1 VAEPTSKSG
10 INPGIYG
17 CAFGWRISKTEKDS
31 VSDVASAFVTLS
43 QRDWIDVMEDYIAIT
58 RKRIKNRI
66 AMAKVQLHIAEDIM
80 LAQGAV
86 KHYRK
91 KFDALVAVEG
101 TSQAT
106 DSGVDKK
113 LIQKEMFLHRASANC
128 FRIIGDGIAW
138 RALVTGP
145 TFCTTVSERVYITDR
160 TGFFVPTLRRVFGCL
175 MPNGIAASRDSI
187 GEFVGC
193 PLSESPVRTAL
204 IIFLAPSLDTLLRF
218 RQGSEP
224 MRVQALR
231 SERPVEGFEVSVVGW
246 FPRSAE
252 IDLYSVLVG
261 PEVHDLTGEL
271 GPVITEKHLRHTPFE
286 SKSI

>member
-1 VAEPTSKSG
+1 MRSLRR
-10 INPGIYG
+10 
-17 CAFGWRISKTEKDS
+17 AFS
-31 VSDVASAFVTLS
+31 VVRFLWPS
-43 QRDWIDVMEDYIAIT
+43 
-58 RKRIKNRI
+58 
-66 AMAKVQLHIAEDIM
+66 
-80 LAQGAV
+80 
-86 KHYRK
+86 
-91 KFDALVAVEG
+91 
-101 TSQAT
+101 
-106 DSGVDKK
+106 VDDHGS
-113 LIQKEMFLHRASANC
+113 L
-128 FRIIGDGIAW
+128 G
-138 RALVTGP
+138 
-145 TFCTTVSERVYITDR
+145 DR

>member
-1 VAEPTSKSG
+1 MP
-10 INPGIYG
+10 I
-17 CAFGWRISKTEKDS
+17 
-31 VSDVASAFVTLS
+31 
-43 QRDWIDVMEDYIAIT
+43 
-58 RKRIKNRI
+58 
-66 AMAKVQLHIAEDIM
+66 
-80 LAQGAV
+80 
-86 KHYRK
+86 
-91 KFDALVAVEG
+91 
-101 TSQAT
+101 
-106 DSGVDKK
+106 
-113 LIQKEMFLHRASANC
+113 
-128 FRIIGDGIAW
+128 FRITSP
-138 RALVTGP
+138 TGVP
-145 TFCTTVSERVYITDR
+145 VSACRNAKAICSSLYRVFFIRQPSLQAAHFAGFSLPSPGPVFGEDLITDR

-231 SERPVEGFEVSVVGW
+231 SERPVEGFDVSVVGW

>member
-1 VAEPTSKSG
+1 M
-10 INPGIYG
+10 
-17 CAFGWRISKTEKDS
+17 S
-31 VSDVASAFVTLS
+31 VDDMECWYAKAGRAMASADAARKITKPGRGFVF
-43 QRDWIDVMEDYIAIT
+43 MAIS
-58 RKRIKNRI
+58 
-66 AMAKVQLHIAEDIM
+66 
-80 LAQGAV
+80 
-86 KHYRK
+86 
-91 KFDALVAVEG
+91 DAIHL
-101 TSQAT
+101 T
-106 DSGVDKK
+106 
-113 LIQKEMFLHRASANC
+113 C
-128 FRIIGDGIAW
+128 
-138 RALVTGP
+138 
-145 TFCTTVSERVYITDR
+145 DR

-231 SERPVEGFEVSVVGW
+231 SERPVEGFDVSVVGW

-271 GPVITEKHLRHTPFE
+271 GPVITEKHLRPTPFE